1 MLDLKVML
9 IFIVAAVFQDLQNHE
24 DKVSEVNTLA
34 DQLVADGHPDEDTI
48 RQRQNVSKS
57 TLSFSAILHSRLF
70 IFMLFSGK

>member
-57 TLSFSAILHSRLF
+57 TLSFSVILHSRLF